1 MIGNDAGG
9 TRETA
14 PGGVVQTGKV
24 TLSDGTTCS
33 FFTGHSCNYYVGYG
47 EGCAVL
53 AVLDRRE
60 PPVRHHQGLHRR
72 PRASGSGYLD
82 QAAARTYNG
91 YNVSTYHP
99 GYSDED
105 FTATLTDMKNDGAIA
120 SAKFMTNADVPV
132 PTLFAGY
139 PQGDAS
145 AQLLEER
152 Q

>member
-53 AVLDRRE
+53 ESWTAENPRTSSA
-60 PPVRHHQGLHRR
+60 R
-72 PRASGSGYLD
+72 PSSAARCGSGYLD

-105 FTATLTDMKNDGAIA
+105 FTATTDMKNDGAIA

-139 PQGDAS
+139 PQGGCQR
-145 AQLLEER
+145 QLLEER

>member
-53 AVLDRRE
+53 ESWTAENPLYVISQAFIGGKS
-60 PPVRHHQGLHRR
+60 V
-72 PRASGSGYLD
+72 GSGYLD

-99 GYSDED
+99 GCIDED
-105 FTATLTDMKNDGAIA
+105 FTATLNDMKNYGA
-120 SAKFMTNADVPV
+120 
-132 PTLFAGY
+132 FAT
-139 PQGDAS
+139 A
-145 AQLLEER
+145 
-152 Q
+152 